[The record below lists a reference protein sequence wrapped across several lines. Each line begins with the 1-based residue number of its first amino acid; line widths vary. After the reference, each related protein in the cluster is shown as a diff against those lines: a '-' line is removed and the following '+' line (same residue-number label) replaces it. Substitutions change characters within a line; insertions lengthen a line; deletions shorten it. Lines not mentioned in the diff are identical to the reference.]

1 MFTFLAALTEVQKFS
16 SHVETLVLS
25 AQFDRLGQSG
35 FYEWLLL
42 LDGMTLAPGHLG
54 QRVQHLGRLVM
65 QTAQQSGLRMVN
77 GKLMGSEG
85 PGRMIG
91 IMESSMGKFS
101 QLFVLT
107 SCRWSFRLHGDLLR
121 RRWLRWDFREQLWC
135 ERVKAQAALFIQ
147 QRVTT
152 RRRR

>member
-25 AQFDRLGQSG
+25 ARFDGLGQSG

-42 LDGMTLAPGHLG
+42 LDGMALAPGHLG

-77 GKLMGSEG
+77 GKLMGSEAW
-85 PGRMIG
+85 PHDWHHG
-91 IMESSMGKFS
+91 ILHGQVLPALCPNVLQVELPASWRPFAAQMASMGFPGAA
-101 QLFVLT
+101 VVRT
-107 SCRWSFRLHGDLLR
+107 S
-121 RRWLRWDFREQLWC
+121 
-135 ERVKAQAALFIQ
+135 
-147 QRVTT
+147 
-152 RRRR
+152 